1 MPSRWMKRQE
11 SDTIETTLNE
21 SDDVL
26 ESSLHKENTIE
37 KMEWDSAHLSS
48 EEIDLTEQKPTIQN
62 THRFMNGNIEGFTL
76 LQAVQYLLD
85 NDIITTRGEGLDF
98 LAILQDRRIIE
109 PCIETPLNWHI
120 VSYERRFRTTIFHV
134 LQLASLRLYR
144 YPEISAYNHSYF
156 EDRINYVYFL
166 YVLKGL
172 IKMPHVQI
180 IEKVLSFIYFNED
193 FFNGKHRLQV
203 LLHVEYSLV
212 VSRNHLP

>member
-1 MPSRWMKRQE
+1 MLVPPSPHVSAHSPQETELDLPTLDAMSHSNHYYNNNLSIIYTSTNAYDLLYETTIDSTIRYKSTHNYSLHRMPSRWMKRQE

-109 PCIETPLNWHI
+109 PCIETPLN
-120 VSYERRFRTTIFHV
+120 
-134 LQLASLRLYR
+134 
-144 YPEISAYNHSYF
+144 
-156 EDRINYVYFL
+156 
-166 YVLKGL
+166 
-172 IKMPHVQI
+172 
-180 IEKVLSFIYFNED
+180 
-193 FFNGKHRLQV
+193 
-203 LLHVEYSLV
+203 
-212 VSRNHLP
+212 